1 VAVDEF
7 QHYVYANP
15 DATPKER
22 NKAWRAME
30 KKYLPHIDYDGNEF
44 LEEGGFWHQQGHI
57 YRSPFYY
64 IDYTLAQICALQF
77 WKKAQ
82 EDHAAAWED
91 YLHLCKQGGSKS
103 FTDLVKEA
111 KLISPFEDGCVN
123 SVIQEIEVYLDG
135 INDKE
140 L

>member
-1 VAVDEF
+1 
-7 QHYVYANP
+7 
-15 DATPKER
+15 
-22 NKAWRAME
+22 
-30 KKYLPHIDYDGNEF
+30 
-44 LEEGGFWHQQGHI
+44 
-57 YRSPFYY
+57 
-64 IDYTLAQICALQF
+64 LAQICALQF

-82 EDHAAAWED
+82 EDHEAAWED

-111 KLISPFEDGCVN
+111 KLISPFEDGCVQ